1 MIDAIVLSER
11 GGEMKK
17 TMSRR
22 MIMVIAG
29 LIGAIWVAGLAL
41 AAPTAFTVQL
51 TGTQQVPPVQT
62 TGSGTANLTYDPAT
76 RVVTWSITY
85 SGLSS
90 PATMAHFHGPA
101 ESGKNANVQVW
112 LSKQGSPV
120 ESPIKG
126 EATLTPEQAQQF
138 TAGELYINVHTRD
151 HPAGEIRG
159 QVTPPK
165 G

>member
-1 MIDAIVLSER
+1 M
-11 GGEMKK
+11 
-17 TMSRR
+17 
-22 MIMVIAG
+22 
-29 LIGAIWVAGLAL
+29 
-41 AAPTAFTVQL
+41 
-51 TGTQQVPPVQT
+51 PPVQT
-62 TGSGTANLTYDPAT
+62 AGGGTADLTYDPTT
-76 RVVTWSITY
+76 RVVTWSVTY

-101 ESGKNANVQVW
+101 AEGKNAPVVVW
-112 LSKQGSPV
+112 LSKQGSPA

-126 EATLTPEQAQQF
+126 EATLSPEQAQQF
-138 TAGELYINVHTRD
+138 TAGEMYINVHTRD

>member
-1 MIDAIVLSER
+1 M
-11 GGEMKK
+11 
-17 TMSRR
+17 RR
-22 MIMVIAG
+22 ANSGRAVMLLVG
-29 LIGAIWVAGLAL
+29 LIGVAWAAGLAL
-41 AAPTAFTVQL
+41 AAPTPFTVQL
-51 TGTQQVPPVQT
+51 TGAQQVPPVQT
-62 TGSGTANLTYDPAT
+62 TGNGTANLTYDPAT

-101 ESGKNANVQVW
+101 EAGKNANVQVW

-138 TAGELYINVHTRD
+138 TAGEMYINVHTRD

>member
-1 MIDAIVLSER
+1 
-11 GGEMKK
+11 MKK
-17 TMSRR
+17 AKSRR
-22 MIMVIAG
+22 AVMLLAG
-29 LIGAIWVAGLAL
+29 LIGVVWAVGLAL
-41 AAPTAFTVQL
+41 AAPTSFQVPLSGA
-51 TGTQQVPPVQT
+51 QQVPPVQT
-62 TGSGTANLTYDPAT
+62 TGNGAANLTYDPAT

-90 PATMAHFHGPA
+90 PVTMAHFHGPA

-138 TAGELYINVHTRD
+138 TAGEWYVNVHTQA
-151 HPAGEIRG
+151 HPGGEIRG
-159 QVTPPK
+159 QVVPPK
-165 G
+165 S